1 MNFSANDQS
10 LEFAQK
16 KDSDDPLRSFRESFC
31 FPQSESSKGPILY
44 FAGHSLGLMPKK
56 APEYIQEECEAWA
69 KFGVEGHFK
78 SKHPWVSYH
87 ETLTE
92 QMANLVGAKNSEVVV
107 MNTLTVNL
115 HLMMVSFYRPTPKRF
130 KILIEPNSFPSD
142 QYAVDSQAKFHGF
155 DPKEAIVEL
164 VPRQGEEWMRESDIL
179 DKIDELG
186 DELAL
191 VMMGNVN
198 YLTGQRYNFKLITEK
213 AHEKGAMAG
222 FNLAHGAGNL
232 LLDLHNWGV
241 DFAVWCSYKY
251 LNSGPGGLAGCFVHE
266 RHHKDS
272 DIPRFEGWW
281 GHDKKRRFLMEREF
295 KSIGNAE
302 AWQLSNPPIFQLAS
316 LRASM
321 DLFEKATM
329 KALRKKGDE
338 LTSYLQFLIKDK
350 CHVVTPEDRGSMLC
364 LKIEEG
370 SKKLLESLKSKGVIF
385 DFREPDIF
393 RVTPAPL
400 YNSFQDVYHL
410 AQIFEEVL

>member
-1 MNFSANDQS
+1 
-10 LEFAQK
+10 
-16 KDSDDPLRSFRESFC
+16 
-31 FPQSESSKGPILY
+31 
-44 FAGHSLGLMPKK
+44 
-56 APEYIQEECEAWA
+56 
-69 KFGVEGHFK
+69 
-78 SKHPWVSYH
+78 
-87 ETLTE
+87 
-92 QMANLVGAKNSEVVV
+92 
-107 MNTLTVNL
+107 
-115 HLMMVSFYRPTPKRF
+115 
-130 KILIEPNSFPSD
+130 SD

-155 DPKEAIVEL
+155 DPKDAIVEL
-164 VPRQGEEWMRESDIL
+164 VPRQGEECMRESDIL

-191 VMMGNVN
+191 VMLGNVN
-198 YLTGQRYNFKLITEK
+198 YLTGQRYNFKSISEK

-232 LLDLHNWGV
+232 LLELHDWGV

-272 DIPRFEGWW
+272 KIPRFEGWW

-338 LTSYLQFLIKDK
+338 LTSYLQFLLKEK
-350 CHVVTPEDRGSMLC
+350 CRVVTPEDRGSMLC
-364 LKIEEG
+364 LKIKEG

-393 RVTPAPL
+393 RVTPAPI